1 MWTHVIEPFQIPY
14 NWKRYMSFDHGYT
27 KPFSVGWWAIDPE
40 GRAYRY
46 REWYGCEKG
55 MANVGIKLT
64 PKQIM
69 QGIIGR

>member
-1 MWTHVIEPFQIPY
+1 
-14 NWKRYMSFDHGYT
+14 MSFDHGYT